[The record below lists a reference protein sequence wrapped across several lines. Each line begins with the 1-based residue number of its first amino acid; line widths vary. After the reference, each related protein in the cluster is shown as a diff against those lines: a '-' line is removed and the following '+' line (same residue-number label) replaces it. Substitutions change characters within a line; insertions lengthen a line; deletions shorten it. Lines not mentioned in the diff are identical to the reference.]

1 MIRRADAPGV
11 LHAGTA
17 MRDGELVS
25 SGGRVLNVV
34 ATGQTLA
41 DAREQAYATVRRI
54 ELADGHYRTDIALEA
69 SR

>member
-1 MIRRADAPGV
+1 
-11 LHAGTA
+11 

-41 DAREQAYATVRRI
+41 DAREQAYATVQRI